1 MNSPITIISL
11 AAAVAILVFLVSRLV
26 GRIVCRVIVREY
38 EAGLLYRNGRFVR
51 QLGPGGR
58 IVFPAWEEVVVVDL
72 RKRIATIPGQEVLSV
87 DNVGL
92 KVSVA
97 ATYDVVDP
105 VRAIHGVQS
114 YEDALHVAI
123 QLALRA
129 AVGASKIEDVLAQ
142 RMDIGMR
149 LADAVAST
157 VDGLGL
163 RLHLVEVKD
172 VMFPGELKRIFAEV
186 IRAQKEGQAA
196 LERAR
201 GETAAL
207 RSLANAARLVEESPA
222 LMNLRVLQSVG
233 GAAASGGT
241 VVLGVPQG
249 LVPICRGSGQGA
261 GGPGDG

>member
-1 MNSPITIISL
+1 MSNPIAIVAL
-11 AAAVAILVFLVSRLV
+11 AAAVAVLVLIGWRVL
-26 GRIVCRVIVREY
+26 GRIVRRVVVREY
-38 EAGLLYRNGRFVR
+38 EAGLLYRNGRFIR

-58 IVFPAWEEVVVVDL
+58 VVFPAWEEVAVVDL
-72 RKRIATIPGQEVLSV
+72 RKRIATIPGQEVLSI

-97 ATYDVVDP
+97 ATYEVVDP

-142 RMDIGMR
+142 RMDIGKR
-149 LADAVAST
+149 LAEAVATT
-157 VDGLGL
+157 VDALGL

-172 VMFPGELKRIFAEV
+172 VMFPGELKKIFAEV
-186 IRAQKEGQAA
+186 VRAQKEGQAA

-249 LVPICRGSGQGA
+249 LVPISRGSAQGA
-261 GGPGDG
+261 GGPGDS

>member
-1 MNSPITIISL
+1 MNSPVAIVAL
-11 AAAVAILVFLVSRLV
+11 AAAVAVLVFVASRLISRLV
-26 GRIVCRVIVREY
+26 RRVIVREY
-38 EAGLLYRNGRFVR
+38 EAGLLYRSGRFVR
-51 QLGPGGR
+51 RLGPGGR
-58 IVFPAWEEVVVVDL
+58 IVFPFWEEVVVVDL

-97 ATYDVVDP
+97 TTYEVVDP

-114 YEDALHVAI
+114 YEEALHVAI

-142 RMDIGMR
+142 RMEIGKR
-149 LADAVAST
+149 LADVVAPT
-157 VDGLGL
+157 ADALGL

-172 VMFPGELKRIFAEV
+172 VMFPGELKKIFAEV
-186 IRAQKEGQAA
+186 VRAQKEGQAA

-233 GAAASGGT
+233 AAAASGGT
-241 VVLGVPQG
+241 IVLGVPQG
-249 LVPICRGSGQGA
+249 LVPVSRGSAQGT
-261 GGPGDG
+261 GGPEAS